1 MFSKVLSATID
12 GARCVPV
19 CVEADVS
26 NGLPMF
32 SMVGDLTSQVKE
44 AQERV
49 RTAIKNMG
57 ITIPAK
63 RITVNLSPADIR
75 KAGSRF
81 DLPIAAALL
90 AAFGLIEKEKLEG
103 VMLAGELGLDGKVNP
118 VSGILPLAETARESG
133 CTLCV
138 VPEKNY
144 REAAAVGRIPVLAV
158 HSLPHFLEC
167 AGKENWGVDKDPEPF
182 VFSEGRDSLYRDFS
196 DIQGQEHAK
205 RAAVIAAAG
214 FHNFLM
220 TGPRGTGKTMIA
232 RRIPGILPA
241 LSREEQLEIS
251 RVYSIAGLLTEE
263 RPFLTS
269 RPFRA
274 PHHTITPAA
283 LAGGGKYPRPGE
295 ITLAHR
301 GILFLDEFPE
311 FSHDA
316 IEILRQPLEER
327 SITISRMGAS
337 FVFPADFMFVAAMNH
352 CPCGHYP
359 NLNHCTCTGAE
370 ISRYKNRISGPVMDR
385 IDICAEVSG
394 VSYEELSG
402 RKKGKTSRE
411 LQKEVE
417 KAVAIQKDRYEE
429 KYKNRGIFFNSQLR
443 GDLIPRYC
451 ETGREAARILEK
463 AYEKMNLSAR
473 SYHKILK
480 TARTIADLEG
490 ETLIKEAHISE
501 ALCYRETG
509 GNMR

>member
-1 MFSKVLSATID
+1 MDCIK
-12 GARCVPV
+12 
-19 CVEADVS
+19 
-26 NGLPMF
+26 
-32 SMVGDLTSQVKE
+32 MVV
-44 AQERV
+44 
-49 RTAIKNMG
+49 
-57 ITIPAK
+57 
-63 RITVNLSPADIR
+63 
-75 KAGSRF
+75 
-81 DLPIAAALL
+81 
-90 AAFGLIEKEKLEG
+90 
-103 VMLAGELGLDGKVNP
+103 
-118 VSGILPLAETARESG
+118 
-133 CTLCV
+133 
-138 VPEKNY
+138 
-144 REAAAVGRIPVLAV
+144 
-158 HSLPHFLEC
+158 
-167 AGKENWGVDKDPEPF
+167 
-182 VFSEGRDSLYRDFS
+182 
-196 DIQGQEHAK
+196 
-205 RAAVIAAAG
+205 
-214 FHNFLM
+214 
-220 TGPRGTGKTMIA
+220 
-232 RRIPGILPA
+232 
-241 LSREEQLEIS
+241 
-251 RVYSIAGLLTEE
+251 
-263 RPFLTS
+263 
-269 RPFRA
+269 
-274 PHHTITPAA
+274 
-283 LAGGGKYPRPGE
+283 
-295 ITLAHR
+295 
-301 GILFLDEFPE
+301 
-311 FSHDA
+311 
-316 IEILRQPLEER
+316 
-327 SITISRMGAS
+327 
-337 FVFPADFMFVAAMNH
+337 AMNH